1 MISSAIGLVFT
12 IGLGLLIV
20 PRYGILGAAVT
31 ASVSYTIST
40 IYQLIVFIR
49 MTHLRARD
57 FLLTR
62 SEIILLIHEVRNFT
76 WKAGLPVS
84 VDDQ

>member
-12 IGLGLLIV
+12 VGLGLLIV
-20 PRYGILGAAVT
+20 PRYGILGAAAT

-49 MTHLRARD
+49 MTNLKARD
-57 FLLTR
+57 FLLTGAEIKLLIGEVR
-62 SEIILLIHEVRNFT
+62 KLSLKSEIQKII
-76 WKAGLPVS
+76 
-84 VDDQ
+84 Q

>member
-12 IGLGLLIV
+12 VGLGLLIV
-20 PRYGILGAAVT
+20 PRYGILGAAAT

-49 MTHLRARD
+49 MTNLKARD
-57 FLLTR
+57 FLLTAAEIKLLIGEVR
-62 SEIILLIHEVRNFT
+62 KLSLKSEIQKII
-76 WKAGLPVS
+76 
-84 VDDQ
+84 Q